1 MKEDASLKLMELTLS
16 ACKTKISDLTDEI
29 KVKEQSQDAETIKQT
44 DRDEEAEFN
53 RMTKIKDKK
62 LAKFSAQETEAC
74 VTGDGN
80 CFYRCLSVYL
90 YGDET
95 KHERVRKDIVN
106 FMSLNAEKFQ
116 EFADEPIG
124 MHLLRQTYT
133 DGRTESWA
141 TEAEIM
147 AASALYGVNIKVKAK
162 YQGRYVCHAHVFRIG
177 GDFDSSIPYNESIKL
192 IYKSNH
198 YNILL
203 QKLSRMTA
211 CMPKASLGDR
221 PFPRE
226 VF

>member
-1 MKEDASLKLMELTLS
+1 
-16 ACKTKISDLTDEI
+16 
-29 KVKEQSQDAETIKQT
+29 
-44 DRDEEAEFN
+44 
-53 RMTKIKDKK
+53 
-62 LAKFSAQETEAC
+62 
-74 VTGDGN
+74 
-80 CFYRCLSVYL
+80 
-90 YGDET
+90 
-95 KHERVRKDIVN
+95 
-106 FMSLNAEKFQ
+106 MSLNAEKFQ

-147 AASALYGVNIKVKAK
+147 AASALYGVNVKVKAK
-162 YQGRYVCHAHVFRIG
+162 YQGRYVCHAHVFRID

-203 QKLSRMTA
+203 QKLPRMTA

-226 VF
+226 AAGSL